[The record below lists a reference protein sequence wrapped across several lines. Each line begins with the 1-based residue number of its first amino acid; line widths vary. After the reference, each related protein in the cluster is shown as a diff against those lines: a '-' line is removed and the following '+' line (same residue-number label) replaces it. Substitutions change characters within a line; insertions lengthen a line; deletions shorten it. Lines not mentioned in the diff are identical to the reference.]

1 MAANVNNVLEVMDLT
16 EEKSEEEEKEKHGRA
31 RRQPKGRQKAEPVGE
46 PVGSPGQKPPR
57 TGADRAVYKGPLA
70 TAGHHSSSE
79 VPLLSGRSSSPTTSA
94 DTMKAFVCAVLM
106 ALLVAVAFAAE
117 EKDLKGSEA
126 VYVASPYAATY
137 GYYGYPY
144 AAAAYRAAPV
154 VSAYSAYPYAAYP
167 YYYR

>member
-1 MAANVNNVLEVMDLT
+1 MDLK
-16 EEKSEEEEKEKHGRA
+16 EEKREEEEEEKHDRT
-31 RRQPKGRQKAEPVGE
+31 RKAEPVGE

-57 TGADRAVYKGPLA
+57 TGADRSVYKGPLD

-79 VPLLSGRSSSPTTSA
+79 VPLLSDRSSSPTTSA

-167 YYYR
+167 YYYH